1 MGEIS
6 VILFLVPKL
15 LLLSL
20 GLLLARAVFQAGL
33 ISLGLCVVFDLL
45 FYAVGE
51 NVQIFSTLCAWLGEV
66 ATKAADTV
74 GPVNL
79 SFFVVGVMVKLFY
92 DMILRLK
99 KHPLIQSYP
108 RSQRA

>member
-1 MGEIS
+1 MGEVN

-15 LLLSL
+15 LMLSF
-20 GLLLARAVFQAGL
+20 GLFLAWAVFQGGL
-33 ISLGLCVVFDLL
+33 ILLGLCVVFDLL

-51 NVQIFSTLCAWLGEV
+51 NVEIFSTLCVWFGQVAANV
-66 ATKAADTV
+66 ATTI

-92 DMILRLK
+92 DVILRLK
-99 KHPLIQSYP
+99 KHPLFVAYP
-108 RSQRA
+108 KSQRL